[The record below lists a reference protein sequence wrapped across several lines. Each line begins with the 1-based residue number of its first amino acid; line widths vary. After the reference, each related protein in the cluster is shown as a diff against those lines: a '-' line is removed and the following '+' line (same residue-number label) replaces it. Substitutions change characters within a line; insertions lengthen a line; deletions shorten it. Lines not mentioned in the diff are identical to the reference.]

1 VHGKTKNAC
10 KVSALAPGKSI
21 TAVHLSLTRGHTTY
35 ARASARHGSTLTL
48 KPVRRLRRGRY
59 TLRVS
64 LRLGGL
70 TLRGME
76 AVVLG

>member
-1 VHGKTKNAC
+1 
-10 KVSALAPGKSI
+10 
-21 TAVHLSLTRGHTTY
+21 VHLSLTRGHTTY

-48 KPVRRLRRGRY
+48 KPVRRLRRGHY